1 MPHDPFQVPD
11 LNDVHR
17 RILDAVGFKVPASAN
32 LDDARDALEDHYLAM
47 KRGPERDRFETA
59 FTLMIYGDVVD
70 GKPEGRTQSKI
81 RALEQ
86 SGKTAHSREQE
97 MKKNSTEHGAGSDG
111 NYMTKQNLWLAHRV
125 SQMLYEGIPDG
136 VLLPDWAESKINS
149 ATQHL
154 KEVAGWAMHESHGD
168 DLHPPPEANPIHL
181 AGEGEL
187 RSKLVRLAHSNP
199 DLRPHLLPLL
209 TKTAAGV
216 NWEKVSSKPVPVKY
230 RSTDAVFTGTLYR
243 PEVDLPKNLGKI
255 AAVVVLSKPKGELN
269 MADWW
274 GGSGYFAD
282 AAKKAFGLKGRQSL
296 AYDTKDLGS
305 PIGVPTDASRDGN
318 LTLVYT

>member
-1 MPHDPFQVPD
+1 MPHDPFQAPD

-70 GKPEGRTQSKI
+70 GKPESQTQSKI

-86 SGKTAHSREQE
+86 SGKTAHSRRQE
-97 MKKNSTEHGAGSDG
+97 MKKKSSERGAGSDG
-111 NYMTKQNLWLAHRV
+111 NYMTKQNLWLLHRV
-125 SQMLYEGIPDG
+125 SEMLYNGIPDG

-181 AGEGEL
+181 AAAKTYAAA
-187 RSKLVRLAHSNP
+187 R
-199 DLRPHLLPLL
+199 DLKWKDGTVLKARTPVTVTYRGDLFAVLGHDGLQHT
-209 TKTAAGV
+209 TKV
-216 NWEKVSSKPVPVKY
+216 
-230 RSTDAVFTGTLYR
+230 
-243 PEVDLPKNLGKI
+243 KNLPAI
-255 AAVVVLSKPKGELN
+255 
-269 MADWW
+269 
-274 GGSGYFAD
+274 
-282 AAKKAFGLKGRQSL
+282 LKGYPKAPSL
-296 AYDTKDLGS
+296 ATLQKWADDLVSMTPTGVRVEPDGYGPDGS
-305 PIGVPTDASRDGN
+305 PSW
-318 LTLVYT
+318 LLVMGWL